1 MNKELMDKYRIES
14 EEIYGKYY
22 IDPNWLL
29 KQISRPDG
37 KERIIAFYE
46 SVHEAISTDDEYWL
60 NKGCDFVNALL
71 SNDATQLL
79 IGLCGWG
86 PETLARRV
94 FMLRGR
100 PQYQDEELPA
110 TLLVEWSDGK
120 ITETQCI
127 IQHEDHM
134 VCGFDYNV
142 FSRTDEATVKINN
155 TVVRFD
161 PLETG
166 NEYVFRCISQAERD
180 EMNDDEIFWYLS
192 EDQ

>member
-1 MNKELMDKYRIES
+1 MNKKLLDKYRIES
-14 EEIYGKYY
+14 DEIFGKYY
-22 IDPNWLL
+22 IDPEWLL
-29 KQISRPDG
+29 KQINRPDG

-46 SVHEAISTDDEYWL
+46 SVHEAISTDDECWL

-71 SNDATQLL
+71 SNNATQLL

-110 TLLVEWSDGK
+110 TLLVEWSDEK
-120 ITETQCI
+120 TTETPCF
-127 IQHEDHM
+127 IQHEDHL

-142 FSRTDEATVKINN
+142 FSRNDEPTAKIKN
-155 TVVRFD
+155 VCVRFI
-161 PLETG
+161 PLEDG
-166 NEYVFRCISQAERD
+166 NEYIFQCVSQAERD
-180 EMNDDEIFWYLS
+180 TTDDNEIFWYLP
-192 EDQ
+192 EGQ